1 MISSNLSAG
10 YSPSDQFI
18 SFVEGSSSEAP
29 DPANYSL
36 TVLGSGDDL
45 NVLDGGD
52 PTGGF
57 APWVNDILV
66 YPSSEYWETLLHE
79 GRVRPYLDLSISN
92 YNTVRV
98 PSAIHNYDLYV
109 DKAVVYE
116 DITIHGSI
124 ITTGGFSVSSIAS
137 DNFSI
142 AINGDAELGDINA
155 GVISGVAN
163 TRTPILTVTE
173 DITLT
178 NDQTGTIIN
187 SKPTGSNINISL
199 PTSGLDGVTFSIL
212 HCGSGSTT
220 TFIGTLLARG
230 NALAEQYS
238 ACTIYWGGDGWY
250 AFGDL
255 L

>member
-1 MISSNLSAG
+1 MISSNVTAG
-10 YSPSDQFI
+10 YNPTSQYI

-36 TVLGSGDDL
+36 TVLGSGEDL

-57 APWVNDILV
+57 APWVNDVLV

-79 GRVRPYLDLSISN
+79 GRVRPYFDLSISN

-109 DKAVVYE
+109 DKAVIYE

-124 ITTGGFSVSSIAS
+124 ITTGDFGIKSLSS

-142 AINGDAELGDINA
+142 AENGDAVLSNIK
-155 GVISGVAN
+155 GVAN
-163 TRTPILTVTE
+163 TKTPILTATE
-173 DITLT
+173 DITLS
-178 NDQTGTIIN
+178 NDQTGVIVN
-187 SKPTGSNINISL
+187 SKPTGSNLNITL
-199 PTSGLDGVTFSIL
+199 PVNGEDGVTFSIM
-212 HCGSGSTT
+212 HCGDGSTT
-220 TFIGTLLARG
+220 TFIGSLLARG
-230 NALAEQYS
+230 NVLAERYS

-250 AFGDL
+250 GFGDL